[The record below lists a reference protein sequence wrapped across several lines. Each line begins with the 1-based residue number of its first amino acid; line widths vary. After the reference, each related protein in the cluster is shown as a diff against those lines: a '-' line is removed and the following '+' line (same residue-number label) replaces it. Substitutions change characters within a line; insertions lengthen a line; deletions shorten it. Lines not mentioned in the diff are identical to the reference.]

1 MRVIP
6 VLDIRQGRAV
16 RAFAGDRNHYGP
28 LESVLHAGTDPVAL
42 ARAAL
47 EAWARPDLYLA
58 DLSAIL
64 GEHGPALETFRAIAE
79 LGLTLWVDAGVQAA
93 EAIAPLLA
101 SGVGVAIL
109 GLETVGGPGVLAE
122 AVERFGPER
131 VAFSLDLNGG
141 RPMVDVRRTWGTD
154 RPDEIAAQAIGA
166 GVRHMIRLDLDRV
179 GTGRG
184 AGPLPVA
191 PRAGVEWIAG
201 GGLASLGELVALW
214 ESGFAG
220 ALVGSALHGGRI
232 NRDDLD
238 RLDLSG
244 RRTS

>member
-1 MRVIP
+1 MIP
-6 VLDIRQGRAV
+6 VIDIRQGQAV
-16 RAFAGDRNHYGP
+16 RAFAGDRDHYGP
-28 LESVLHAGTDPVAL
+28 LASVLHAGTDPVAL
-42 ARAAL
+42 AKAAL

-64 GEHGPALETFRAIAE
+64 GERNPALETYRAIAE
-79 LGLTLWVDAGVQAA
+79 LGLILWVDAGVRSP

-109 GLETVGGPGVLAE
+109 GLETVAGPGVLAE

-131 VAFSLDLNGG
+131 VAFSLDLKEG
-141 RPMVDVRRTWGTD
+141 RSMVDSRRTWGTD
-154 RPDEIAAQAIGA
+154 RPEEIAAKAIEAGA
-166 GVRHMIRLDLDRV
+166 RRLIRLDLDRV

-191 PRAGVEWIAG
+191 PAKGVEWIAG
-201 GGLASLGELVALW
+201 GGVAGPGELVALT
-214 ESGFAG
+214 EAGFAG

-232 NRDDLD
+232 NRADLD
-238 RLDLSG
+238 RLDLSD